1 MKRLANSIF
10 ILATAVLF
18 IACPGDPEFDD
29 YREAFVGVYDCTK
42 STRSF
47 DDDQF
52 TTEIE
57 VTVVLDSLSEN
68 SVIVN
73 DETFPIDENGR
84 FELGNINGNNHDLD
98 LSDNKIRWEINDY
111 FPLGLAVPC
120 YIQGDK
126 R

>member
-1 MKRLANSIF
+1 M
-10 ILATAVLF
+10 
-18 IACPGDPEFDD
+18 ACSSDPMDPVSND

-57 VTVVLDSLSEN
+57 VVVVLDSLSEN

-73 DETFPIDENGR
+73 DVTFPIDENGR
-84 FELGNINGNNHDLD
+84 FELGSINGSNHDLD
-98 LSDNKIRWEINDY
+98 LSDDTIRWEINDY
-111 FPLGLAVPC
+111 FPLGLAIPC
-120 YIQGDK
+120 YIKGEK